1 MTISSF
7 HGVDSPLFAHHRESR
22 VDIKSPLYRGSNA
35 PLEQPEE
42 EEEEEEEE
50 ERERNVC
57 GRARAREAGES
68 RRGALLRASEAALSS
83 SIKI

>member
-1 MTISSF
+1 MEWILHF
-7 HGVDSPLFAHHRESR
+7 SR
-22 VDIKSPLYRGSNA
+22 ITEEEDK
-35 PLEQPEE
+35 E

-50 ERERNVC
+50 ERERETFAEERE
-57 GRARAREAGES
+57 RAFEAGES